1 MWAYGAFVAGRL
13 LVLGALVVLAR
24 VLTPE
29 EFGLVA
35 LALVVIVVL
44 DTVKDLG
51 VTQALVVDGP
61 GEDGERA
68 DTAWTIA
75 VAVGVAL
82 ALLTA
87 AVSPLVADFFAEPGL
102 VALLPLLA
110 VNVPLRALASSHYAI
125 AQRNLDFR
133 TRTQAELADALVR
146 GVASIA
152 LALAGFGA
160 YSLVLGYLVGTLAF
174 DAVLWTKVRLRLRPR
189 IHRGS
194 ARRLVGFGSQ
204 LTGVDMMAAFNHNVD
219 NAFIGRVLG
228 TTSLGL
234 YSIALRVPEL
244 AVRNLGVVAGQILFP
259 AFTATQPEA
268 VGRAFRVSLR
278 LMVLISLPVSVALAV
293 LAEPLVLAFF
303 GDQWL
308 GSIDAL
314 RVIAITAFASTVSVP
329 AGSAYK
335 AAGRGGLL
343 LMLSV
348 PRAVLLVF
356 ALVLFIDGGI
366 VAVAICQAVITALMA
381 VAGLVVARTVLGV
394 GLRQSAGAM
403 GVAVV
408 PSAAL
413 GLAAAG
419 AAALLDG
426 TGAWP
431 MLLGGSIAGGL
442 AFLVTLRLTAPS
454 VVTEVLGRVR
464 GRRGSAETS
473 AVDDHELS

>member
-1 MWAYGAFVAGRL
+1 M
-13 LVLGALVVLAR
+13 
-24 VLTPE
+24 
-29 EFGLVA
+29 
-35 LALVVIVVL
+35 
-44 DTVKDLG
+44 
-51 VTQALVVDGP
+51 
-61 GEDGERA
+61 
-68 DTAWTIA
+68 
-75 VAVGVAL
+75 
-82 ALLTA
+82 
-87 AVSPLVADFFAEPGL
+87 
-102 VALLPLLA
+102 
-110 VNVPLRALASSHYAI
+110 
-125 AQRNLDFR
+125 
-133 TRTQAELADALVR
+133 
-146 GVASIA
+146 
-152 LALAGFGA
+152 
-160 YSLVLGYLVGTLAF
+160 
-174 DAVLWTKVRLRLRPR
+174 
-189 IHRGS
+189 
-194 ARRLVGFGSQ
+194 GFGSQ

-278 LMVLISLPVSVALAV
+278 LMVLITLPVSVALAV

-314 RVIAITAFASTVSVP
+314 RVIAITAFASTVGVP

-356 ALVLFIDGGI
+356 ALVLFIDEGI

-419 AAALLDG
+419 AVALLDG

-431 MLLGGSIAGGL
+431 MLVGGSVAGG
-442 AFLVTLRLTAPS
+442 AVFLVTLWLTAPA
-454 VVTEVLGRVR
+454 VVADVLARVR
-464 GRRGSAETS
+464 RSGAWCADAQLLAGRASPRQITNAATASSTPTMPSLISTGPCTRSSGPANVPSRTGTASFEPSQLTQSRKATTSGPTGRRRPSSSRARSDTAAAAGTATNCTAQKTWKSVSSLLCSGARLWMFVSPCT
-473 AVDDHELS
+473 LSRPSGVPHPKIR